1 MHSFKQYNVLDM
13 DNYRS
18 PRESMNQHTVSG
30 YKNPPNY
37 VQHMFPAGQT
47 EMIKRFF
54 AYFARQERS
63 HAAQSSYLEVD
74 ALV

>member
-1 MHSFKQYNVLDM
+1 
-13 DNYRS
+13 
-18 PRESMNQHTVSG
+18 
-30 YKNPPNY
+30 
-37 VQHMFPAGQT
+37 MFPVGQT